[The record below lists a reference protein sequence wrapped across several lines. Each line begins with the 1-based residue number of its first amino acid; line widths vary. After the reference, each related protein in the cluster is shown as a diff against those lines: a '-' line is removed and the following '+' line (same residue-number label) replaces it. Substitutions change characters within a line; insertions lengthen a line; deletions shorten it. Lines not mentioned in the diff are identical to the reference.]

1 MLFKIMIRLYE
12 NKLFCCFSIMFFVIK
27 LVFELEGIILFIS
40 ILLKVLS
47 CVFIFK

>member
-1 MLFKIMIRLYE
+1 MIRLYE
-12 NKLFCCFSIMFFVIK
+12 NKLFWCFSIMFLVIK

-47 CVFIFK
+47 CVFIFKWIV